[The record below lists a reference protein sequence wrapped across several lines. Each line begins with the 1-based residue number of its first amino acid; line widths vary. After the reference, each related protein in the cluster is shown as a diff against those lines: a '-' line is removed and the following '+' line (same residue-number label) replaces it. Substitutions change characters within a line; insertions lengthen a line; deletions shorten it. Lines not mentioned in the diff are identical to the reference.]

1 MKVAAAG
8 VIAAFCAVVVRRQT
22 PELASALAVCAGAMI
37 LLYCSGALSAAVD
50 FMEKLVEAG
59 SLSPEVIAPVV
70 KVTGIAIVTRLSADF
85 CRDARE
91 GALAAAVET
100 AGSALALLTVLP
112 LMSAVLDLL
121 REL

>member
-8 VIAAFCAVVVRRQT
+8 VIAAFCAVVVRKQT
-22 PELASALAVCAGAMI
+22 PELASALTVCAGAMI